1 MAEKKLKRMP
11 QIKGSVPRLYDP
23 EAIYNICTAANAYA
37 QAIDFLNEKIE
48 ELEKQI
54 EELKNG

>member
-1 MAEKKLKRMP
+1 MAEKELRKMP
-11 QIKGSVPRLYDP
+11 QITGSVPRFY
-23 EAIYNICTAANAYA
+23 ERETIYKICMVTNAYA